1 VGGGVFWFALGP
13 ELCAEPPRQY
23 VAHDLLHFA
32 FSSSAHFFQLPVGL
46 AYFASLFSFANR
58 QALNKLAK
66 LKHVLRNVR
75 RRKTEKA
82 EPGDRHAHCPKFLS
96 KFPLSREIHE
106 KGP

>member
-1 VGGGVFWFALGP
+1 VGGGVLWFALGP

-32 FSSSAHFFQLPVGL
+32 FSSAHFFFQLPVVWP
-46 AYFASLFSFANR
+46 SLFRESASA
-58 QALNKLAK
+58 ALNKLAK

-82 EPGDRHAHCPKFLS
+82 EPGDRHAHCPKFLA